1 MKIRKVVS
9 ALPRHFFLSFLMFVA
24 ISPLIIL
31 IFNSLKSRAN
41 LGADPVGYPDKLIFG
56 NYANAVEQSNF
67 LNSMTNSFI
76 LATFTVIPVL
86 VLGGLAA
93 YSLSRIQPRGTGA
106 VMAYM
111 LGVSTLPLWL
121 YIVPLFY
128 YWKTLGLINSFFG
141 LIILYTAFNSPFAIF
156 LLRSFLLKVPKEV
169 EEAAVIDGANKMQ
182 ILIRVI
188 LPLTWTGFLTV
199 GLLVAVAVWG
209 EFQVALIFIS
219 DPEKFPVTTAFFAFQ
234 QQFGNDWTLT
244 SAVAVLTIAPIL
256 ALFLSFQRKFTE
268 GLTQGSIKA

>member
-128 YWKTLGLINSFFG
+128 YWKTLGLINSFLG
-141 LIILYTAFNSPFAIF
+141 LVILYTAFNSPFAIF

-169 EEAAVIDGANKMQ
+169 EEAAVIDGANRMQ

-244 SAVAVLTIAPIL
+244 SAVAVLTILPVL

-268 GLTQGSIKA
+268 GLTQGSVKA

>member
-128 YWKTLGLINSFFG
+128 YWKTLGLINSFLG

-244 SAVAVLTIAPIL
+244 SAVAVLTILPVL

>member
-41 LGADPVGYPDKLIFG
+41 LGADPVGYPDRLIFG

-67 LNSMTNSFI
+67 LNSMTNSLI

-111 LGVSTLPLWL
+111 LGVATLPLWL

-128 YWKTLGLINSFFG
+128 YWKTLGLINSFLG
-141 LIILYTAFNSPFAIF
+141 LVILYTAFNSPFAIF

-169 EEAAVIDGANKMQ
+169 EEAAVIDGANRMQ

>member
-67 LNSMTNSFI
+67 LNSMTNSLM

-169 EEAAVIDGANKMQ
+169 EEAAVIDGANRMQ

-244 SAVAVLTIAPIL
+244 SAVAVLTILPVL

-268 GLTQGSIKA
+268 GLTQGSVKA

>member
-31 IFNSLKSRAN
+31 VFNSLKSRAN

-121 YIVPLFY
+121 YVVPLFY
-128 YWKTLGLINSFFG
+128 YWKTLGLINTFLG
-141 LIILYTAFNSPFAIF
+141 LVILYTAFNSPFAIF

-169 EEAAVIDGANKMQ
+169 EEAAVIDGANRIQ

-244 SAVAVLTIAPIL
+244 SAVAVLTILPVL

-268 GLTQGSIKA
+268 GLTQGSVKA

>member
-1 MKIRKVVS
+1 
-9 ALPRHFFLSFLMFVA
+9 MFVA

-56 NYANAVEQSNF
+56 NYARAVEQSNF

-111 LGVSTLPLWL
+111 LGVSTLPVWL

-128 YWKTLGLINSFFG
+128 YWKTLGLINSFLG
-141 LIILYTAFNSPFAIF
+141 LVILYTVFNSPFAIF

-169 EEAAVIDGANKMQ
+169 EEAAVIDGANRMQ

-234 QQFGNDWTLT
+234 QVFGNDWTLT
-244 SAVAVLTIAPIL
+244 SAVAVLTILPVL

-268 GLTQGSIKA
+268 GLTQGSVKA

>member
-1 MKIRKVVS
+1 MKIGKVVS

-41 LGADPVGYPDKLIFG
+41 LGADPVGYPDRLIFG

-76 LATFTVIPVL
+76 LATLTVIPVL

-128 YWKTLGLINSFFG
+128 YWKTLGLINSFLG
-141 LIILYTAFNSPFAIF
+141 LVILYTAFNSPFAIF

-169 EEAAVIDGANKMQ
+169 EEAAVIDGANRIQ

-244 SAVAVLTIAPIL
+244 SAVAVLTILPVL

-268 GLTQGSIKA
+268 GLTQGSVKA

>member
-56 NYANAVEQSNF
+56 NYASAVEQSNF

-128 YWKTLGLINSFFG
+128 YWKTLRLINTFLG
-141 LIILYTAFNSPFAIF
+141 LVILYTAFNSPFAIF
-156 LLRSFLLKVPKEV
+156 LLRSCLL
-169 EEAAVIDGANKMQ
+169 
-182 ILIRVI
+182 
-188 LPLTWTGFLTV
+188 
-199 GLLVAVAVWG
+199 
-209 EFQVALIFIS
+209 
-219 DPEKFPVTTAFFAFQ
+219 
-234 QQFGNDWTLT
+234 
-244 SAVAVLTIAPIL
+244 
-256 ALFLSFQRKFTE
+256 
-268 GLTQGSIKA
+268 

>member
-169 EEAAVIDGANKMQ
+169 EEAAVIDGANRMQ

>member
-244 SAVAVLTIAPIL
+244 SAVAVLTILPVL

-268 GLTQGSIKA
+268 GLTQGSVKA

>member
-41 LGADPVGYPDKLIFG
+41 LGADPVGYPDRLIFG

-128 YWKTLGLINSFFG
+128 YWKTLGLINSFLG
-141 LIILYTAFNSPFAIF
+141 LVILYTAFNSPFAIF

-169 EEAAVIDGANKMQ
+169 EEAAVIDGANRMQ

-244 SAVAVLTIAPIL
+244 SAVAVLTILPVL

-268 GLTQGSIKA
+268 GLTQGSVKA

>member
-9 ALPRHFFLSFLMFVA
+9 ALPRHFSLSFLMFVA

-128 YWKTLGLINSFFG
+128 YWKTLGLINSFLG
-141 LIILYTAFNSPFAIF
+141 LVILYTAFNSPFAIF

-169 EEAAVIDGANKMQ
+169 EEAAVIDGANRMQ

-244 SAVAVLTIAPIL
+244 SAVAVLTILPVL

-268 GLTQGSIKA
+268 GLTQGSVKA

>member
-128 YWKTLGLINSFFG
+128 YWKTLGLINSFLG
-141 LIILYTAFNSPFAIF
+141 LVILYTAFNSPFAIF

-169 EEAAVIDGANKMQ
+169 EEAAVIDGANRMQ

>member
-9 ALPRHFFLSFLMFVA
+9 ALPRHFFLSFLIFVA

-56 NYANAVEQSNF
+56 NYAIAVEQSNF
-67 LNSMTNSFI
+67 LNSMTNSLV
-76 LATFTVIPVL
+76 LAAFTVIPVL
-86 VLGGLAA
+86 ILGGLAA

-128 YWKTLGLINSFFG
+128 YWKTLGLINSFLG
-141 LIILYTAFNSPFAIF
+141 LVILYTAFNCPFAIF
-156 LLRSFLLKVPKEV
+156 LLRSFLLKVPREV
-169 EEAAVIDGANKMQ
+169 EEAAVIDGANRMQ
-182 ILIRVI
+182 ILLRII

-199 GLLVAVAVWG
+199 GLLVAVGVWG

-244 SAVAVLTIAPIL
+244 SAVAVLTILPVL

>member
-41 LGADPVGYPDKLIFG
+41 LGADPVGYPDRLIFG

-67 LNSMTNSFI
+67 LNSMTNSLM

>member
-1 MKIRKVVS
+1 
-9 ALPRHFFLSFLMFVA
+9 MFVA

-31 IFNSLKSRAN
+31 IFNSLKSRVN

-128 YWKTLGLINSFFG
+128 YWKTLGLINSFLG
-141 LIILYTAFNSPFAIF
+141 LVILYTAFNSPFAIF

-169 EEAAVIDGANKMQ
+169 EEAAVIDGANRMQ

-244 SAVAVLTIAPIL
+244 SAVAVLTILPVL

-268 GLTQGSIKA
+268 GLTQGSVKA

>member
-121 YIVPLFY
+121 YVVPLFY
-128 YWKTLGLINSFFG
+128 YWKTLGLINTFLG
-141 LIILYTAFNSPFAIF
+141 LVILYTAFNSPFAIF

-169 EEAAVIDGANKMQ
+169 EEAAVIDGANRIQ

-244 SAVAVLTIAPIL
+244 SAVAVLTILPVL

-268 GLTQGSIKA
+268 GLTQGSVKA

>member
-1 MKIRKVVS
+1 
-9 ALPRHFFLSFLMFVA
+9 MFVA

-41 LGADPVGYPDKLIFG
+41 LGADPVGYPKKLIFG
-56 NYANAVEQSNF
+56 NYASAVEQSNF
-67 LNSMTNSFI
+67 LNSMTNSLV
-76 LATFTVIPVL
+76 LAAFTVIPVL
-86 VLGGLAA
+86 ILGGLAA

-128 YWKTLGLINSFFG
+128 YWKTLGLINSFLG
-141 LIILYTAFNSPFAIF
+141 LVILYTAFNSPFAIF

-169 EEAAVIDGANKMQ
+169 EEAAVIDGANRMQ
-182 ILIRVI
+182 ILLRII

-199 GLLVAVAVWG
+199 GLLVAVGVWG

-244 SAVAVLTIAPIL
+244 SAVAVLTILPVL

>member
-128 YWKTLGLINSFFG
+128 YWKTLGLINSFLG
-141 LIILYTAFNSPFAIF
+141 LVILYTAFNSPFAIF

-169 EEAAVIDGANKMQ
+169 EEAAVIDGANRMQ

-234 QQFGNDWTLT
+234 QQIGNDWTLT

-268 GLTQGSIKA
+268 GLTQGSVKA

>member
-128 YWKTLGLINSFFG
+128 YWKTLGLINSFLG
-141 LIILYTAFNSPFAIF
+141 LVILYTAFNSPFAIF

-169 EEAAVIDGANKMQ
+169 EEAAVIDGANRMQ

-188 LPLTWTGFLTV
+188 IPLTWTGFLTV

-244 SAVAVLTIAPIL
+244 SAVAVLTILPVL

-268 GLTQGSIKA
+268 GLTQGSVKA

>member
-31 IFNSLKSRAN
+31 IFNSFKSQAN

-56 NYANAVEQSNF
+56 NYARAIEQSNF
-67 LNSMTNSFI
+67 LNSMTNSLV
-76 LATFTVIPVL
+76 LAAFTVIPVL
-86 VLGGLAA
+86 ILGGLAA

-128 YWKTLGLINSFFG
+128 YWKTLGLINSFLG
-141 LIILYTAFNSPFAIF
+141 LVILYTAFNSPFAIF

-169 EEAAVIDGANKMQ
+169 EEAAVIDGANRMQ
-182 ILIRVI
+182 ILLRII

-199 GLLVAVAVWG
+199 GLLVAVGVWG

-244 SAVAVLTIAPIL
+244 SAVAVLTILPVL

>member
-56 NYANAVEQSNF
+56 NYASAVEQSNF
-67 LNSMTNSFI
+67 LNSMTNSLM

-128 YWKTLGLINSFFG
+128 YWKTLGLINSFLG
-141 LIILYTAFNSPFAIF
+141 LVILYTAFNSPFAIF

-244 SAVAVLTIAPIL
+244 SAVAVLTILPVL

>member
-1 MKIRKVVS
+1 MNTRKFFL
-9 ALPRHFFLSFLMFVA
+9 ALPRHFFLTILVILAIGPLFV
-24 ISPLIIL
+24 LV
-31 IFNSLKSRAN
+31 FNSLKSRTN
-41 LGADPVGYPDKLIFG
+41 LGEDPVGFPDRLIFG
-56 NYANAVEQSNF
+56 NYSSAVEQSDF
-67 LNSMTNSFI
+67 LNSMTNSLI
-76 LATFTVIPVL
+76 LAGLTVGPVL
-86 VLGGLAA
+86 ILGGLAA

-128 YWKTLGLINSFFG
+128 YWKTLGLINSFLG
-141 LIILYTAFNSPFAIF
+141 LVILYTAFNSPFAIF
-156 LLRSFLLKVPKEV
+156 LLRSFLLKVPREV
-169 EEAAVIDGANKMQ
+169 EEAAVIDGASRIQ
-182 ILIRVI
+182 IITRVI

-244 SAVAVLTIAPIL
+244 SAIAVLTILPVL

>member
-9 ALPRHFFLSFLMFVA
+9 ALPRHFSLSFLMFVA

-41 LGADPVGYPDKLIFG
+41 LGADPVGYPDKLIFS
-56 NYANAVEQSNF
+56 NYASAIEQSNF
-67 LNSMTNSFI
+67 LNSMTNS
-76 LATFTVIPVL
+76 LVLVTFTVIPVL
-86 VLGGLAA
+86 ILGGLAA

-128 YWKTLGLINSFFG
+128 YWKTLGLINSFLG
-141 LIILYTAFNSPFAIF
+141 LVILYTAFNSPFAIF

-169 EEAAVIDGANKMQ
+169 EEAAVIDGANRMQ
-182 ILIRVI
+182 ILLRII

-219 DPEKFPVTTAFFAFQ
+219 DPQKFPVTTAFFAFQ

-244 SAVAVLTIAPIL
+244 SAVAVLTILPVL

>member
-1 MKIRKVVS
+1 VKIRKVVS

-128 YWKTLGLINSFFG
+128 YWKTLGLINSFLG
-141 LIILYTAFNSPFAIF
+141 LVILYTAFNSPFAIF

-169 EEAAVIDGANKMQ
+169 EEAAVIDGANRMQ

-244 SAVAVLTIAPIL
+244 SAVAVLTILPVL

-268 GLTQGSIKA
+268 GLTQGSVKA

>member
-244 SAVAVLTIAPIL
+244 SAVAVLTILPVL

>member
-128 YWKTLGLINSFFG
+128 YWKTLGLINSFLG
-141 LIILYTAFNSPFAIF
+141 LVILYTAFNSPFAIF

-169 EEAAVIDGANKMQ
+169 EEAAVIDGANRMQ

-244 SAVAVLTIAPIL
+244 SAVAVLTILPVL

>member
-41 LGADPVGYPDKLIFG
+41 LGADPVGYPDKLIFS
-56 NYANAVEQSNF
+56 NYASAVEQSDF

-128 YWKTLGLINSFFG
+128 YWKTLGLINSFLG
-141 LIILYTAFNSPFAIF
+141 LVILYTAFNSPFAIF

-169 EEAAVIDGANKMQ
+169 EEAAVIDGANRMQ

-244 SAVAVLTIAPIL
+244 SAVAVLTILPVL

-268 GLTQGSIKA
+268 GLTQGSVKA

>member
-128 YWKTLGLINSFFG
+128 YWKTLGLINSFLG

-244 SAVAVLTIAPIL
+244 SAVAVLTILPVL

-268 GLTQGSIKA
+268 GLTQGSVKA

>member
-67 LNSMTNSFI
+67 LNSMTNSLM

-128 YWKTLGLINSFFG
+128 YWKTLGLINSFLG
-141 LIILYTAFNSPFAIF
+141 LVILYTAFNSPFAIF

-169 EEAAVIDGANKMQ
+169 EEAAVIDGANRMQ

-244 SAVAVLTIAPIL
+244 SAVAVLTILPVL

-268 GLTQGSIKA
+268 GLTQGSVKA